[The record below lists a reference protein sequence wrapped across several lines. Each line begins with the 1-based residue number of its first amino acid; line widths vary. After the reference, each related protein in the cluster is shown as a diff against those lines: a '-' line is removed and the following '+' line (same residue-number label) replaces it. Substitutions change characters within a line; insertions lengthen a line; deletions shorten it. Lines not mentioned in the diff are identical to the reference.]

1 MSGRIIVRLFID
13 FFLIVVPALVLLI
26 LVILNPTFE
35 RGFYCDDES
44 LHYPYHEDTVSIAV
58 AGVIAGLLPAILIV
72 VVEVLR
78 KRKKMNTIA
87 GRRRFFHNLYAHLGP
102 FIAGLVFQQLTAEI
116 GKHIIGRLRPHFL
129 QLCKPTFLVEGLEA
143 EGMKTCLE
151 LDKPW
156 NHYIVVDRD
165 NETAFQCTNPLHLN
179 EDGTWDKTLQDS
191 VKSFPSAHSSISFY
205 GMLFLAGYFQ
215 KRANFYKYASVLTI
229 FFQMTFIVVAFSIAL
244 SRISDYK
251 HHWSDVLSG
260 AILGL
265 IGAILIHWFAEF
277 CMDPEA
283 AIQKKARDPSPDE
296 EAGFAPKQTTSIT
309 E

>member
-1 MSGRIIVRLFID
+1 MED
-13 FFLIVVPALVLLI
+13 FFRITFSPRAREGVSGASERVSTCGAREFKARAVRSVASECERCERTSERTSEWPSVL
-26 LVILNPTFE
+26 
-35 RGFYCDDES
+35 S
-44 LHYPYHEDTVSIAV
+44 YPDI
-58 AGVIAGLLPAILIV
+58 
-72 VVEVLR
+72 
-78 KRKKMNTIA
+78 
-87 GRRRFFHNLYAHLGP
+87 
-102 FIAGLVFQQLTAEI
+102 
-116 GKHIIGRLRPHFL
+116 HFV
-129 QLCKPTFLVEGLEA
+129 TFLEGLEA

-244 SRISDYK
+244 SR
-251 HHWSDVLSG
+251 
-260 AILGL
+260 
-265 IGAILIHWFAEF
+265 
-277 CMDPEA
+277 
-283 AIQKKARDPSPDE
+283 
-296 EAGFAPKQTTSIT
+296 
-309 E
+309 